1 MGRTLQKRDWAER
14 PAMSLRS
21 VTGTS
26 GRYLETKPVLS
37 QHTVLWAINFKQWNI
52 PVAFFSLSNCRVT
65 SGLFV
70 SAGGLLAVI
79 CCLQSTVL
87 SRGLA
92 RHSDWMDVPV
102 QCKKRSSQRGHVL
115 GSSQIP
121 TTARFFD
128 ILMALKNKSVVI
140 RICNIKAACFY
151 LLTQWSFKALVVPV
165 LQTTRR

>member
-92 RHSDWMDVPV
+92 GTVTEWTFQFSVRNRAV
-102 QCKKRSSQRGHVL
+102 RVL